1 VARVT
6 RLDSRFDTALFAA
19 CVFLAIVAHGLPAN
33 MRDPIAGTMRRTL
46 LAPLVALQRNA
57 ELSRAAWLAHES
69 NTRVRDS
76 LALQAMR
83 VVSLEGE
90 NASLRRLLRLGRELR
105 WGFIPAEA
113 LHSGAVG
120 DEYTLTLSAGSQS
133 GVRAFS
139 PVVAPEGLVGMVQ
152 TADPRM
158 SIAIMWT
165 HPDFRVSAMAADKSA
180 FGIVQAH
187 QGNDADRYLLELR
200 GVPVRSDVK
209 KGALIVSS
217 GLGGVFP
224 KGIPIGTV
232 IDTMK
237 SDGYAK
243 KYLLRPAVLPPDVLS
258 VMILQPQRA
267 AAGVEPVW
275 AGTIAQADSIA
286 RAAATLDSLNTA
298 RANAPAQSPAAA
310 APATA
315 TGSQATA
322 AAPGAASGPPLTAAD
337 SAAARAANPDSVAAA
352 AAARAARRARR
363 DSLRADSVRRARA
376 DSVRRATTD
385 TARPRRDTSVAP
397 AVIPPASVPPTTPP
411 ATSTTPPSER

>member
-1 VARVT
+1 MARVT

-19 CVFLAIVAHGLPAN
+19 CVFLAIVAHGLPAH
-33 MRDPIAGTMRRTL
+33 MREPVAGTMRRTL

-90 NASLRRLLRLGRELR
+90 NASLRRLLGLGRELR

-165 HPDFRVSAMAADKSA
+165 HPDFRVSAMASDKTA

-187 QGNDADRYLLELR
+187 QGSDADRYLLELR
-200 GVPVRSDVK
+200 GVPVRSTVK
-209 KGALIVSS
+209 KGTLIVSS

-232 IDTMK
+232 IDTLK
-237 SDGYAK
+237 SDGYAR

-267 AAGVEPVW
+267 ASGVEPVW
-275 AGTIAQADSIA
+275 AGSVAQADSIA
-286 RAAATLDSLNTA
+286 RAAAAMDSAEALRARTA
-298 RANAPAQSPAAA
+298 ATPASATPAPT
-310 APATA
+310 TA
-315 TGSQATA
+315 TSVTTG
-322 AAPGAASGPPLTAAD
+322 GPPLTAAD

-385 TARPRRDTSVAP
+385 TAPRRDSAAPP
-397 AVIPPASVPPTTPP
+397 AVTPPVTPPTTPP
-411 ATSTTPPSER
+411 VSR

>member
-1 VARVT
+1 MARVT

-19 CVFLAIVAHGLPAN
+19 CVFLAIVAHGLPAS
-33 MRDPIAGTMRRTL
+33 MREPIAGTMRRTL

-57 ELSRAAWLAHES
+57 ELSRAAWLAHEA

-90 NASLRRLLRLGRELR
+90 NASLRRLLGLGRELR

-113 LHSGAVG
+113 LHSGGVG
-120 DEYTLTLSAGSQS
+120 DEYTLTLSAGSLS

-165 HPDFRVSAMAADKSA
+165 HPDFRVSAMASDKTA

-187 QGNDADRYLLELR
+187 QGSDADRYLLELR
-200 GVPVRSDVK
+200 GVPVRSTVK
-209 KGALIVSS
+209 RGTLIVSS

-232 IDTMK
+232 IDTLK
-237 SDGYAK
+237 SDGYAR

-267 AAGVEPVW
+267 ASGVEPVW

-286 RAAATLDSLNTA
+286 RAAAILDSTTLAQARSPNTA
-298 RANAPAQSPAAA
+298 AIVAAPIPATVTPA
-310 APATA
+310 APAPA
-315 TGSQATA
+315 K
-322 AAPGAASGPPLTAAD
+322 PPMTAAD

-363 DSLRADSVRRARA
+363 DSLRADSVRRAHA
-376 DSVRRATTD
+376 DSVRRATAD
-385 TARPRRDTSVAP
+385 TARPTRDTTVRPPTAAP
-397 AVIPPASVPPTTPP
+397 TSPTTPP
-411 ATSTTPPSER
+411 VSR

>member
-1 VARVT
+1 MARVT
-6 RLDSRFDTALFAA
+6 QLDSRLDTALFAT
-19 CVFLAIVAHGLPAN
+19 CVFLAIVAHGLPAH

-46 LAPLVALQRNA
+46 LAPLVGLQRNA

-90 NASLRRLLRLGRELR
+90 NASLRRLLGLGHELR

-120 DEYTLTLSAGSQS
+120 DEYTLTLSAGTRS
-133 GVRAFS
+133 GVRPFS
-139 PVVAPEGLVGMVQ
+139 PVVAPGGLVGMVQ

-165 HPDFRVSAMAADKSA
+165 HPDFRVSAMATDKTA

-187 QGNDADRYLLELR
+187 QGSDADRYLLELR

-209 KGALIVSS
+209 KGTLIVSS

-232 IDTMK
+232 IDTLK
-237 SDGYAK
+237 SDGYAR

-267 AAGVEPVW
+267 AGGVEPVW

-286 RAAATLDSLNTA
+286 RAAVALDSATA
-298 RANAPAQSPAAA
+298 ARARAANAPAPT
-310 APATA
+310 APTTA
-315 TGSQATA
+315 TTV
-322 AAPGAASGPPLTAAD
+322 AASPPLTAAD
-337 SAAARAANPDSVAAA
+337 SAAARAANPDSVAAV

-363 DSLRADSVRRARA
+363 DSLRADSARRAARA
-376 DSVRRATTD
+376 DSVRRASAD
-385 TARPRRDTSVAP
+385 TARPRADS
-397 AVIPPASVPPTTPP
+397 AVPQPVPPPSPTTTPP
-411 ATSTTPPSER
+411 LDR

>member
-1 VARVT
+1 MARVT

-33 MRDPIAGTMRRTL
+33 MREPIAGAMRRTL
-46 LAPLVALQRNA
+46 LAPLVGLQRNA

-76 LALQAMR
+76 LSLQAMR

-113 LHSGAVG
+113 LHSGVVG

-139 PVVAPEGLVGMVQ
+139 PVIAPEGLVGMVQ

-165 HPDFRVSAMAADKSA
+165 HPDFRVSAMAADKTA

-187 QGNDADRYLLELR
+187 QGSDADRYLLELR
-200 GVPVRSDVK
+200 GVPVRSTVK
-209 KGALIVSS
+209 KGTLIVSS

-232 IDTMK
+232 IDTLK
-237 SDGYAK
+237 SDGYAR

-267 AAGVEPVW
+267 ASGVEPIW
-275 AGTIAQADSIA
+275 SGTIAQADSIA
-286 RAAATLDSLNTA
+286 RAAAALDS
-298 RANAPAQSPAAA
+298 
-310 APATA
+310 
-315 TGSQATA
+315 ATA
-322 AAPGAASGPPLTAAD
+322 AGARSIPAAERAAPTTATIVAPVPPLTAAD

-363 DSLRADSVRRARA
+363 DSLRADSVRRAARA
-376 DSVRRATTD
+376 DSTRRANGD
-385 TARPRRDTSVAP
+385 TALPRRDSS
-397 AVIPPASVPPTTPP
+397 PPAPTPAPPTSTPP
-411 ATSTTPPSER
+411 PDLQ